1 MPSLRFDAPRHTVAG
16 QYGRRVMAGR
26 VAGKKVFITGA
37 AQGLGAAM
45 ARALASEGA
54 KVALADI
61 NFVGAEKLAGEL
73 NAAHGAGTAFAYEL
87 DVTDEGQWIG
97 ALEAANSAMGGIS
110 GLINNAGISSREGGI
125 EELSLEDFRRL
136 MSVNVDSV
144 FLGAKHGIKY
154 LAKNQPGSIV
164 NISSIAGLIANHT
177 SPGYNASK
185 AAVWLLSK
193 NIGLYCAKKGL
204 NIRSNSVHPT
214 FIDTPILD
222 PIRGLF
228 GKEEAEAKLGRQVP
242 MGRIGKPEEIGATA
256 VFLISDESSFIT
268 GAEIKVDGGI
278 SAM

>member
-1 MPSLRFDAPRHTVAG
+1 MS
-16 QYGRRVMAGR
+16 GR

-45 ARALASEGA
+45 ARALVAEGA

-61 NFVGAEKLAGEL
+61 NADGVDRVAAEL
-73 NAAHGAGTAFAYEL
+73 NATYGVNTAFAYAL
-87 DVTDEGQWIG
+87 DVTNEEQWIA
-97 ALEAANSAMGGIS
+97 ALAAADKALGGLS
-110 GLINNAGISSREGGI
+110 GLINNAGISLREGGI
-125 EELSLEDFRRL
+125 EEMSLADFRKM
-136 MSVNVDSV
+136 MSINVDSV
-144 FLGAKHGIKY
+144 FLGAKHAIKY

-193 NIGLYCAKKGL
+193 NIALYCAKKGL
-204 NIRSNSVHPT
+204 NIRANSVHPT

-222 PIRGLF
+222 PIRGMF

-242 MGRIGKPEEIGATA
+242 VGRIGKPEEIGAVA

-268 GAEIKVDGGI
+268 GSEIKVDGGI

>member
-1 MPSLRFDAPRHTVAG
+1 MS
-16 QYGRRVMAGR
+16 GR

-37 AQGLGAAM
+37 AQGLGLAM
-45 ARALASEGA
+45 AQRCAAEGA

-61 NFVGAEKLAGEL
+61 NYDGAEKEAAAI
-73 NAAHGAGTAFAYEL
+73 NAKHGAGAAMAVRL
-87 DVTDEGQWIG
+87 DVTNEDAWIAALDG
-97 ALEAANSAMGGIS
+97 ANGVMGGIS
-110 GLINNAGISSREGGI
+110 GLVNNAGISSREGGI
-125 EELSLEDFRRL
+125 EELSLDGFRKL

-185 AAVWLLSK
+185 AAVWMLSK
-193 NIGLYCAKKGL
+193 NIALYCAKKGL
-204 NIRSNSVHPT
+204 DVRSNSIHPT

-222 PIRGLF
+222 PIRGMF

-242 MGRIGKPEEIGATA
+242 LGRIGKPEEVAA
-256 VFLISDESSFIT
+256 AALYLLSDESRFVT

>member
-1 MPSLRFDAPRHTVAG
+1 
-16 QYGRRVMAGR
+16 MAGR
-26 VAGKKVFITGA
+26 VAGKKIFITGA

-45 ARALASEGA
+45 AAACAAEGA

-61 NFVGAEKLAGEL
+61 NFPGAQKRAAEL
-73 NAAHGAGTAFAYEL
+73 NAAYGTETAFAYEL
-87 DVTDEGQWIG
+87 DVTDEGQWIA
-97 ALEAANSAMGGIS
+97 ALEAANAAMGGLS
-110 GLINNAGISSREGGI
+110 GLVNNAGISSREGGI
-125 EELSLEDFRRL
+125 EELSLAGFRKL

-193 NIGLYCAKKGL
+193 NIALYCAKKGL
-204 NIRSNSVHPT
+204 DVRSNSIHPT

-222 PIRGLF
+222 PIRNMF
-228 GKEEAEAKLGRQVP
+228 GKDEAEAKLGRQVP
-242 MGRIGKPEEIGATA
+242 LGRIGKPEEIAA
-256 VFLISDESSFIT
+256 AALYLLSDESRFVT
-268 GAEIKVDGGI
+268 GAELKVDGGI